1 MQMKK
6 ARLATKTRNRLAGM
20 AFFSPWL
27 IGFVFLTAYPLI
39 YSLVISF
46 CDLRIKVTGIDL
58 SYVGFSHYRYALM
71 QDAVFPTK
79 LLESMFLIISG
90 LPIVMVFALII
101 ALLLNRQFPGR
112 TLFRAIFFLPV
123 IIMSGPV
130 LLQLVQET
138 DAMKLRMNYGILQ
151 QYLMRFTEAGQ
162 AKYLGLF
169 MDNLISTLWFTG
181 VQTIVFLAVL
191 QKIDTSMYE
200 AASIDGATGWEMFW
214 RITLPHLRPAIVLNA
229 IYSIVEMGSISSDG
243 TNAKIMSHLL
253 EVNRPYSYS
262 AAMAWVYALAQLL
275 LIGLTALI
283 LMEKKE
289 RRWG

>member
-1 MQMKK
+1 MKK
-6 ARLATKTRNRLAGM
+6 VGLTAKRRNRLMGM

-27 IGFVFLTAYPLI
+27 IGFVLLTAYPLV

-46 CDLRIKVTGIDL
+46 SDLRIKVTGSDL

-90 LPIVMVFALII
+90 LPIVMVLALII
-101 ALLLNRQFPGR
+101 ALLLNRRFLGR
-112 TLFRAIFFLPV
+112 TFFRAVFFLPV

-151 QYLMRFTEAGQ
+151 QYLMQLVDPGR
-162 AKYLGLF
+162 AKYFGLF

-191 QKIDTSMYE
+191 QKIDPSMYE

-214 RITLPHLRPAIVLNA
+214 RITLPHLRPAVMLNA
-229 IYSIVEMGSISSDG
+229 IYSIVEMGSIASDG

-262 AAMAWVYALAQLL
+262 AAMAWVYALSQLL
-275 LIGLTALI
+275 VIGLTVLI
-283 LMEKKE
+283 LTEKKE
-289 RRWG
+289 RRWR

>member
-1 MQMKK
+1 MKGV
-6 ARLATKTRNRLAGM
+6 RMTTKRRNRLTGM

-27 IGFVFLTAYPLI
+27 IGFVFLTAYPLV

-46 CDLRIKVTGIDL
+46 SDLRIKVTGIDL

-90 LPIVMVFALII
+90 LPIVMVLALII
-101 ALLLNRQFPGR
+101 ALLLNRQFRGR
-112 TLFRAIFFLPV
+112 TFFRAVFFLPV

-151 QYLMRFTEAGQ
+151 QYLMMQFANAGQ
-162 AKYLGLF
+162 AKYFGLF

-191 QKIDTSMYE
+191 QKIDSSMYE

-262 AAMAWVYALAQLL
+262 AAMAWIYALAQLL
-275 LIGLTALI
+275 LIGLTVLI
-283 LMEKKE
+283 LVKKKE